1 MLYIR
6 QIEGTIGT
14 DDFHYLLKYA
24 YKAIIMKVVN
34 MMTNNNILICDL
46 ETGVCGVSEDNEMQ
60 VIDFDQKRRLIDL
73 YYVTDPI
80 CSHCWALEPVLR
92 RFVEQYG
99 HYINVHTIMGGL
111 LEKWAGFADV
121 SNGISSPSDVAGHW
135 REVGEHS
142 RMPIDGTLWL
152 ENPIQSSYPPSK
164 VFKVIQQQNEDLANI
179 FLRRVREAVFVFN
192 QNIAENSVLIAIVNS
207 LGLDGAKIV
216 REAELPIGQQL
227 LSEDFALAS
236 QLGVKGFPSIIM
248 LNEENKGVKIVGSRT
263 LQSYIA
269 GLKQVLNLDELQ
281 PIQQPALFSLLE
293 KEKLLFS
300 KEIEVMYDIEQK
312 DINVFAEKELAS
324 TAYDAKEILG
334 ETYFVMK

>member
-1 MLYIR
+1 
-6 QIEGTIGT
+6 
-14 DDFHYLLKYA
+14 
-24 YKAIIMKVVN
+24 
-34 MMTNNNILICDL
+34 MTNNNNLICDL
-46 ETGVCGVSEDNEMQ
+46 ETGVCGVSEDDEMQ
-60 VIDFDQKRRLIDL
+60 VIDFSQKRKSIDV

-99 HYINVHTIMGGL
+99 HYVNFHTIMGGL

-152 ENPIQSSYPPSK
+152 ENPIQSSYPPSR
-164 VFKVIQQQNEDLANI
+164 VFKVIQKHNGEIANV
-179 FLRRVREAVFVFN
+179 FLRRAREAVFVLN
-192 QNIAENSVLIAIVNS
+192 QNIAEDSVLIGIVNN
-207 LGLDGAKIV
+207 LGLDGEKIV
-216 REAELPIGQQL
+216 KEAELPIGQQL
-227 LSEDFALAS
+227 LTEDFALAS
-236 QLGVKGFPSIIM
+236 QLGVRGFPTIIM

-263 LQSYIA
+263 LDSYTS
-269 GLKQVLNLDELQ
+269 GLKQVFNLDELQ
-281 PIQQPALFSLLE
+281 PKQQPALFSLLE

-312 DINVFAEKELAS
+312 DINRFVESELSAIV
-324 TAYDAKEILG
+324 YDTKQILG
-334 ETYFVMK
+334 ETYFINK